1 MAHAYGRQISV
12 EAFPSV
18 TLNNLPNELL
28 LLIFQDLDPS
38 SLISVSC
45 LCRRINAVA
54 LTYLLFPKTD
64 CNDALAQ
71 LRVNSLSFGLS
82 NGLSFNSVAGVRLSF
97 SMKQPIEFF
106 SCHFSAAGCIREME
120 QVERLFETGKM
131 IECVDFRFPRGL
143 LSFSSPE
150 LETSM
155 TGCEINSPA
164 VVRLF
169 QKLHH
174 TKCRSFGAYD
184 VLPVEYDDGARF
196 DGTVVSTVKYISI
209 SRTSFLLTD
218 FFREWTISTMNSS
231 PLRDVT
237 LEDVDIQQLLPLLSL
252 PFLQKLDIR
261 CLDLPLSD
269 LTPFLARHSTI
280 ESLMLRILFDDA
292 SLAPNSLPQLRD
304 FSSTAECLSQL
315 LSSPGSMPQ
324 LQSVTCYISTSFLS
338 PLPLPTDTIQT
349 LFRNIAL
356 HSTITIL
363 DIPLSDLNASEEWLS
378 VNPRSEHLL
387 TEVNSLYVT
396 LSMNARDESVVRERI
411 IESIALFP
419 KLTTLTLFGWAQCE
433 EFASSIK
440 AAYPRLQKIFSGL
453 TDISESII

>member
-1 MAHAYGRQISV
+1 MTQVYGRQISV

-28 LLIFQDLDPS
+28 LLIFQGLDPS

-45 LCRRINAVA
+45 LCRRINTVA

-64 CNDALAQ
+64 CNDPLAH
-71 LRVNSLSFGLS
+71 LRGNSLSFDLS

-97 SMKQPIEFF
+97 SMEQPIEFF
-106 SCHFSAAGCIREME
+106 SCHFSTAHCIREMK
-120 QVERLFETGKM
+120 QVERLFETGRT
-131 IECVDFRFPRGL
+131 IECVDFRFPRGSL
-143 LSFSSPE
+143 LFSEPE
-150 LETSM
+150 PETSM
-155 TGCEINSPA
+155 TGCELNRLA
-164 VVRLF
+164 VVHLF
-169 QKLHH
+169 QQLHH
-174 TKCRSFGAYD
+174 TNCCSFGAYD
-184 VLPVEYDDGARF
+184 DLLVEYDDGSRF
-196 DGTVVSTVKYISI
+196 GGPVVNTLKYFSI
-209 SRTSFLLTD
+209 SRTPFLLTD

-252 PFLQKLDIR
+252 PFLQKLDVR
-261 CLDLPLSD
+261 SRDFPLSGI
-269 LTPFLARHSTI
+269 TPFLVRHPTI
-280 ESLMLRILFDDA
+280 ESMMLHILFDDA

-304 FSSTAECLSQL
+304 FSSTADCLSQL

-324 LQSVTCYISTSFLS
+324 LQSVTCYISTSLLS
-338 PLPLPTDTIQT
+338 PSLLPIDAIQT

-356 HSTITIL
+356 RSTITIL
-363 DIPLSDLNASEEWLS
+363 DIPLSDLNTSEEWLS

-387 TEVNSLYVT
+387 TAVDSLHVA
-396 LSMNARDESVVRERI
+396 LSLNVRDESMVRERI
-411 IESIALFP
+411 IKSITLFP
-419 KLTTLTLFGWAQCE
+419 KLTTLTLFCWAQCE

-453 TDISESII
+453 TDISRSVM